1 MQVNSTQ
8 DWLTARK
15 RQIVAS
21 TYHTVSPPL
30 SRRHNSVF
38 LSAMA
43 NNATQVQRLSVPAV
57 SGWGSVR
64 GGVTTAN
71 LCCLSFGSTSAPG
84 TFSTVTPH
92 GGARFN
98 DIPMLSVTAT
108 RARV

>member
-43 NNATQVQRLSVPAV
+43 NNATQVQRLSVPQV

-64 GGVTTAN
+64 GGVTTSN
-71 LCCLSFGSTSAPG
+71 LCCLSFGSASAPG
-84 TFSTVTPH
+84 TFSSVTPH
-92 GGARFN
+92 GIVRFN
-98 DIPMLSVTAT
+98 VQPSISVTAT
-108 RARV
+108 RVKN